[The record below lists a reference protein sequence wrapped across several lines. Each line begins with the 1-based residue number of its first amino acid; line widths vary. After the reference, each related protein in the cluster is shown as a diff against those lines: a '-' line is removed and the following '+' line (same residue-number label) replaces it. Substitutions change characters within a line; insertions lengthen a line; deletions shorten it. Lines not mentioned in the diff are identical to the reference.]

1 MSSDRAAST
10 TESKR
15 LYIVRHADAG
25 DPSEWIGPDA
35 ERPLS
40 SKGVK
45 QAARLAA
52 ALVAAGTNVG
62 SLRTSP
68 ARRCT
73 ETCAVIATA
82 LETTA
87 TIDENL
93 ADGPTAAHVA
103 KLLARRGHD
112 ALLLVGHQP
121 HLGNLVTELTGIASI
136 PVEKG
141 SMIRID
147 IAAPYSPGSGRLV
160 AVVPPEHLRSP
171 NSER

>member
-1 MSSDRAAST
+1 MSSDRASSAN
-10 TESKR
+10 ELKR

-25 DPSEWIGPDA
+25 DPAEWIGPDA

-73 ETCAVIATA
+73 ETCAVIAAA

-87 TIDENL
+87 TIDEQL

-121 HLGNLVTELTGIASI
+121 HLGNLITELTGIASI

-147 IAAPYSPGSGRLV
+147 IAAPYTPGSGRLV
-160 AVVPPEHLRSP
+160 ALVPPAHLRAP
-171 NSER
+171 KSER

>member
-1 MSSDRAAST
+1 MSSDRAAS
-10 TESKR
+10 EKDLKR

-25 DPSEWIGPDA
+25 DPAEWIGPDA

-73 ETCAVIATA
+73 ETCAVIAAA

-87 TIDENL
+87 TIDEHL

-103 KLLARRGHD
+103 KLLARRGND

-121 HLGNLVTELTGIASI
+121 HLGNLIAELTGLAAI

-141 SMIRID
+141 SIIRID
-147 IAAPYSPGSGRLV
+147 IAAPYTPGSGRLV
-160 AVVPPEHLRSP
+160 ALVPPALLRAP
-171 NSER
+171 KSER

>member
-1 MSSDRAAST
+1 LSSASEKT
-10 TESKR
+10 ASELKR

-25 DPSEWIGPDA
+25 NPAEWIGPDE

-45 QAARLAA
+45 QAARLASS
-52 ALVAAGTNVG
+52 LVAAGTNVG

-73 ETCAVIATA
+73 ETCAVIAAA

-87 TIDENL
+87 TIDEHL
-93 ADGPTAAHVA
+93 ANGPTAAHIA
-103 KLLARRGHD
+103 KLLSRRGQD

-121 HLGNLVTELTGIASI
+121 HLGNLIAELTGIAAI

-147 IAAPYSPGSGRLV
+147 IEAPYTPGSGRLI
-160 AVVPPEHLRSP
+160 ALVPPALLRAP
-171 NSER
+171 KSER

>member
-1 MSSDRAAST
+1 MSSGGTITT
-10 TESKR
+10 TELKR

-73 ETCAVIATA
+73 ETCAVIAAA

-87 TIDENL
+87 TIDEQL
-93 ADGPTAAHVA
+93 ASGPTAAYVA
-103 KLLARRGHD
+103 KLLSRRSND

-121 HLGNLVTELTGIASI
+121 HLGNLIAELTGITTI

-147 IAAPYSPGSGRLV
+147 IPAPYMPGSGRLV
-160 AVVPPEHLRSP
+160 ALVPPAHLRAP
-171 NSER
+171 KSER